1 LKKKKDPRTNNLV
14 NRIFRAMSAKN
25 QSESTA
31 AVQEEMAENSLDN
44 PAEAE
49 SVVTT
54 LAAEESAAEASAS
67 SGAAAGEPTDDTATD
82 PTEEEASSAFKVT
95 DKRRFVS
102 EVEPADD
109 PADDAVAEDAFEI
122 DLNQMQLDSE
132 AVERELEE
140 MRVKLKESEARR
152 EEAVK
157 ASEEYADRFRK
168 AQLQLRAETEE
179 VRARMQRT
187 FDQKLELARGDV
199 VAGLLD
205 TLDNLQRA
213 VGAAE
218 GATEPGAAFEALR
231 DGVRATAEMFENQL
245 KKLGLHAVV
254 SEGEQ
259 FNPEVHE
266 AVELAAVPK
275 EQDGMVLAELQ
286 RGYKFGERLLRPARV
301 KVGRAE

>member
-1 LKKKKDPRTNNLV
+1 
-14 NRIFRAMSAKN
+14 MSSKN

-31 AVQEEMAENSLDN
+31 AAQEELTDNSLDTST
-44 PAEAE
+44 EAE
-49 SVVTT
+49 PVDAVPE
-54 LAAEESAAEASAS
+54 ANGEEESAPNDGVAEAAS
-67 SGAAAGEPTDDTATD
+67 
-82 PTEEEASSAFKVT
+82 TEEATQGQAEFKVT
-95 DKRRFVS
+95 DKRRAIT
-102 EVEPADD
+102 EETPQETADD
-109 PADDAVAEDAFEI
+109 DDEEVGAEFLSEAFEI
-122 DLNQMQLDSE
+122 DLNQIQLEAE
-132 AVERELEE
+132 AVQRELEE
-140 MRVKLKESEARR
+140 MRAKLKESEALRA
-152 EEAVK
+152 EAMK

-187 FDQKLELARGDV
+187 FEQRLDLARGDV

-213 VGAAE
+213 VGAADA
-218 GATEPGAAFEALR
+218 ATDQGAAFDALR

-245 KKLGLHAVV
+245 KKLGLQAVV

-259 FNPEVHE
+259 FNPEIHD

-275 EQDGMVLAELQ
+275 EQDGRVLAELQ

-301 KVGRAE
+301 KVGRGE

>member
-1 LKKKKDPRTNNLV
+1 
-14 NRIFRAMSAKN
+14 MSAKN

-31 AVQEEMAENSLDN
+31 AAQEEVTENSLDGA
-44 PAEAE
+44 AEAE
-49 SVVTT
+49 VAEAEGSASTDDV
-54 LAAEESAAEASAS
+54 AAESSAS
-67 SGAAAGEPTDDTATD
+67 SLG
-82 PTEEEASSAFKVT
+82 EEASHLATGTAPEEVESEFKVT
-95 DKRRFVS
+95 DKRRVIPDIQLTADPEGDAAS
-102 EVEPADD
+102 EE
-109 PADDAVAEDAFEI
+109 AFEI
-122 DLNQMQLDSE
+122 DLTQMQLDSE
-132 AVERELEE
+132 AAERELEE
-140 MRVKLKESEARR
+140 MRAKLRASEARR
-152 EEAVK
+152 DEAVK

-187 FDQKLELARGDV
+187 FEQKLELARGDV

-218 GATEPGAAFEALR
+218 VVTDQGAAFDALR

-245 KKLGLHAVV
+245 KKLGLQAVA
-254 SEGEQ
+254 SEGEL
-259 FNPEVHE
+259 FNPEIHD
-266 AVELAAVPK
+266 AVELAVVPK
-275 EQDGMVLAELQ
+275 EQDNMVLAELQ